1 MKYGGKAAQ
10 TVAVA
15 PFSPEEFEMI
25 QRLIRTLVGAAV
37 VAAFAGNVA
46 AQDSKVADELAK
58 YREALAD
65 GNPAD
70 LLEVKGEGL
79 WSEKRGPKNASLEQC
94 DFGLGPGKLDGA
106 YAQLPRYFKDTGKVM
121 DVESRLVHCMMT
133 LQGLTKEQATKN
145 WFSKPGTESDI
156 EALVT
161 FIGAKSNGMKI
172 NVPATHPEEAKMAKV
187 GEYIFYRRS
196 GPQDFSCAICHGQD
210 GKRIRLQELGN
221 LTTQEGAG
229 VAMKTWPSYR
239 VSQGAVWTMQRR
251 LIDCMRQARW
261 PEPYYLADSIVALQL
276 FLQKTAT
283 GTVMET
289 PGIKR

>member
-1 MKYGGKAAQ
+1 MIRPYARTLA
-10 TVAVA
+10 AVA
-15 PFSPEEFEMI
+15 
-25 QRLIRTLVGAAV
+25 LLAAGAGSAL
-37 VAAFAGNVA
+37 
-46 AQDSKVADELAK
+46 AQDKVADELAK

-70 LLEVKGEGL
+70 LLEVKGASL

-106 YAQLPRYFKDTGKVM
+106 YAQLPKYFKDTHKVM
-121 DVESRLVHCMMT
+121 DVESRLVHCMVT
-133 LQGLTKEQATKN
+133 LQGFKQEDVTRQ

-161 FIGAKSNGMKI
+161 FIGARSNGMPI
-172 NVPATHPEEAKMAKV
+172 NVPASHPEEKKMYQI
-187 GEYIFYRRS
+187 GEYVFYRRS

-221 LTTQEGAG
+221 LTTKEGAG
-229 VAMKTWPSYR
+229 MAMKTWPSYR
-239 VSQGAVWTMQRR
+239 VSQGAVWTMERR
-251 LIDCMRQARW
+251 LIDCMRQARF
-261 PEPYYLADSIVALQL
+261 PEPKYLSDSIIALQVY
-276 FLQKTAT
+276 LQKNAT

>member
-172 NVPATHPEEAKMAKV
+172 NVPATHPEEARMAKV

>member
-1 MKYGGKAAQ
+1 
-10 TVAVA
+10 
-15 PFSPEEFEMI
+15 MI
-25 QRLIRTLVGAAV
+25 QRFVRTLAAAAV
-37 VAAFAGNVA
+37 ATACLGQAA

-70 LLEVKGEGL
+70 LLEVKGEAL
-79 WSEKRGPKNASLEQC
+79 WAEKRGPKNASLEQC
-94 DFGLGPGKLDGA
+94 DLGQGPGKLDGA
-106 YAQLPRYFKDTGKVM
+106 YAALPKYFKDTNKVM
-121 DVESRLVHCMMT
+121 DVESRLVHCMVT
-133 LQGLTKEQATKN
+133 LQGFTQAEVTKQ
-145 WFSKPGTESDI
+145 WYSMPGKESDI

-161 FIGAKSNGMKI
+161 FIGAKSNGKPI
-172 NVPATHPEEAKMAKV
+172 NVPATHPAEAKMAKM

-210 GKRIRLQELGN
+210 GKRIRLQDLGN
-221 LTTQEGAG
+221 LTTKEGAG
-229 VAMKTWPSYR
+229 EAMKTWPSYR

-261 PEPYYLADSIVALQL
+261 PEPEYLADSIVALEI

>member
-1 MKYGGKAAQ
+1 MRQGTGYVLLA
-10 TVAVA
+10 
-15 PFSPEEFEMI
+15 
-25 QRLIRTLVGAAV
+25 GALGV
-37 VAAFAGNVA
+37 LGLTGTTA

-70 LLEVKGEGL
+70 LLEVKGAAL
-79 WSEKRGPKNASLEQC
+79 WAEKRGPKNASLEQC

-121 DVESRLVHCMMT
+121 DVESRLVHCMVT
-133 LQGLTKEQATKN
+133 LQGFKQEEVTKQ
-145 WFSKPGTESDI
+145 WFSRPGTESEI

-161 FIGAKSNGMKI
+161 FIGAKSNGMPI
-172 NVPATHPEEAKMAKV
+172 NVPATHPEEQKMYQI
-187 GEYIFYRRS
+187 GEYVFYRRS
-196 GPQDFSCAICHGQD
+196 GPQDFSCSICHGQD

-221 LTTQEGAG
+221 LTTKEGAG
-229 VAMKTWPSYR
+229 TAMKNWPSYR
-239 VSQGAVWTMQRR
+239 VSQGAVWTMERR
-251 LIDCMRQARW
+251 LIDCMRQARF
-261 PEPYYLADSIVALQL
+261 PEPKYLSDSIIALQVY
-276 FLQKTAT
+276 LQKKAT

>member
-1 MKYGGKAAQ
+1 MIHRSIQSLAAL
-10 TVAVA
+10 AVA
-15 PFSPEEFEMI
+15 A
-25 QRLIRTLVGAAV
+25 T
-37 VAAFAGNVA
+37 FAGPLF

-70 LLEVKGEGL
+70 LLEVKGESL
-79 WSEKRGPKNASLEQC
+79 WSEKRGPKKASLEQC
-94 DFGLGPGKLDGA
+94 DLGLGPGKLDGA
-106 YAQLPRYFKDTGKVM
+106 YAALPKYFKDTNKVM
-121 DVESRLVHCMMT
+121 DVESRLVHCMVT
-133 LQGLTKEQATKN
+133 LQGFTQAEVTRQ
-145 WFSKPGTESDI
+145 WYSKPGKDSDI

-161 FIGAKSNGMKI
+161 FIGAKSNGKPI
-172 NVPATHPEEAKMAKV
+172 NVPATHPAEAKMAKM

-196 GPQDFSCAICHGQD
+196 GPQDFSCAICHGQE
-210 GKRIRLQELGN
+210 GKRIRLQDLGN
-221 LTTQEGAG
+221 LTTKDGAG
-229 VAMKTWPSYR
+229 TAMKTWPSYR

-261 PEPYYLADSIVALQL
+261 PEPEYLADSVIALETY
-276 FLQKTAT
+276 LQKTAT

>member
-1 MKYGGKAAQ
+1 
-10 TVAVA
+10 
-15 PFSPEEFEMI
+15 MI
-25 QRLIRTLVGAAV
+25 RRLMRTLVGTAV
-37 VAAFAGNVA
+37 LAVFAGGVM
-46 AQDSKVADELAK
+46 AQDSKVADEIAK

-79 WSEKRGPKNASLEQC
+79 WAEKRGPKNASLEQC
-94 DFGLGPGKLDGA
+94 DLGQGPGKLDGA
-106 YAQLPRYFKDTGKVM
+106 YAALPKYFKDTNKVM
-121 DVESRLVHCMMT
+121 DVESRLVHCMVT
-133 LQGLTKEQATKN
+133 LQGFTQAEVTRQ
-145 WFSKPGTESDI
+145 WFSRPGKDSDI

-172 NVPATHPEEAKMAKV
+172 NAPATHPEEARMAKM

-196 GPQDFSCAICHGQD
+196 GPQDFSCSICHGQE

-221 LTTQEGAG
+221 LTTKDGAG
-229 VAMKTWPSYR
+229 FAMKTWPSYR

-261 PEPYYLADSIVALQL
+261 PEPVYLADSIIALETY
-276 FLQKTAT
+276 LQKTAT

>member
-1 MKYGGKAAQ
+1 MLHR
-10 TVAVA
+10 
-15 PFSPEEFEMI
+15 I
-25 QRLIRTLVGAAV
+25 INTLVGAAII
-37 VAAFAGNVA
+37 AAFAGPA
-46 AQDSKVADELAK
+46 LAQDSKVADELAK

-70 LLEVKGEGL
+70 LLDVKGEGL
-79 WSEKRGPKNASLEQC
+79 WSEKRGPKQASLEQC
-94 DFGLGPGKLDGA
+94 DLGLGPGKLDGA
-106 YAQLPRYFKDTGKVM
+106 YAQLPKYFKDTGKVM
-121 DVESRLVHCMMT
+121 DVESRLVHCMVT
-133 LQGLTKEQATKN
+133 LQGFTQAEATQQ
-145 WFSKPGTESDI
+145 WFSRPGKESDI

-161 FIGAKSNGMKI
+161 FIGAKSNGKPI
-172 NVPATHPEEAKMAKV
+172 NVPATHPEEAKMVKM

-221 LTTQEGAG
+221 LTTKAGAG
-229 VAMKTWPSYR
+229 EAMKTWPSYR

-261 PEPYYLADSIVALQL
+261 PEPNYLADSIIALETY
-276 FLQKTAT
+276 LQKTAT

>member
-1 MKYGGKAAQ
+1 
-10 TVAVA
+10 
-15 PFSPEEFEMI
+15 MI
-25 QRLIRTLVGAAV
+25 QVFTKTLLAAALATALIGSAR
-37 VAAFAGNVA
+37 
-46 AQDSKVADELAK
+46 AQDSKVAEELAK
-58 YREALAD
+58 YRDALAD

-79 WSEKRGPKNASLEQC
+79 WAEKRGPKNASLEQC
-94 DFGLGPGKLDGA
+94 DLGLGPGKLDGA
-106 YAQLPRYFKDTGKVM
+106 YAQLPKYFKDTNKVM
-121 DVESRLVHCMMT
+121 DVESRLVHCMVT
-133 LQGLTKEQATKN
+133 LQGFKQAEVTKH
-145 WFSKPGTESDI
+145 WFSKPGKDSDI

-161 FIGAKSNGMKI
+161 FIGAKSNGKPI
-172 NVPATHPEEAKMAKV
+172 NVPATHPEEAKMAKM

-210 GKRIRLQELGN
+210 DKRIRLQDLGN
-221 LTTQEGAG
+221 LTTKEGAG
-229 VAMKTWPSYR
+229 TAMKNWPSYR

-261 PEPYYLADSIVALQL
+261 PEPNYLADSVIALET
-276 FLQKTAT
+276 FLQKNAT

>member
-1 MKYGGKAAQ
+1 
-10 TVAVA
+10 
-15 PFSPEEFEMI
+15 MI
-25 QRLIRTLVGAAV
+25 NRTLKTLLGAAV
-37 VAAFAGNVA
+37 MVLGVGNAA
-46 AQDSKVADELAK
+46 AQDAKVADELAK

-94 DFGLGPGKLDGA
+94 DLGLGPGKLEGA
-106 YAQLPRYFKDTGKVM
+106 YAQLPKYFKDTNKVM
-121 DVESRLVHCMMT
+121 DVESRLVHCMVT
-133 LQGLTKEQATKN
+133 LQGFTAEEATKQ
-145 WFSKPGTESDI
+145 WFSKPGKESDI

-172 NVPATHPEEAKMAKV
+172 NAPAKHPEEAKMAKM

-196 GPQDFSCAICHGQD
+196 GPQDFSCSICHGQE
-210 GKRIRLQELGN
+210 GKRIRLQDLGN
-221 LTTQEGAG
+221 LTTPEGAG
-229 VAMKTWPSYR
+229 TAMKTWPSYR

-251 LIDCMRQARW
+251 LIDCMRQARF
-261 PEPYYLADSIVALQL
+261 PEPKYLADSIIALETY
-276 FLQKTAT
+276 LQKNAS
-283 GTVMET
+283 GAVMET

>member
-1 MKYGGKAAQ
+1 
-10 TVAVA
+10 
-15 PFSPEEFEMI
+15 MI
-25 QRLIRTLVGAAV
+25 QGFIRTLVAVLV
-37 VAAFAGNVA
+37 VAAFAGGAA

-70 LLEVKGEGL
+70 LLEAKGEGL
-79 WSEKRGPKNASLEQC
+79 WAEKRGPKNASLEQC

-133 LQGLTKEQATKN
+133 LQGFTREQATKN
-145 WFSKPGTESDI
+145 WFSKPGTESDV

-161 FIGAKSNGMKI
+161 FIGAKSNGKPI
-172 NVPATHPEEAKMAKV
+172 NVPVTHPEEKKMCQI

-196 GPQDFSCAICHGQD
+196 GPQDFSCAICHGQND
-210 GKRIRLQELGN
+210 KRIRLQDLGN
-221 LTTQEGAG
+221 LTTKEGAG
-229 VAMKTWPSYR
+229 TAMKTWPSYR
-239 VSQGAVWTMQRR
+239 VSQGAVWTMERR
-251 LIDCMRQARW
+251 LIDCMRQARF
-261 PEPYYLADSIVALQL
+261 PEPNYLADSIVALQVC
-276 FLQKTAT
+276 LQKNAT

>member
-1 MKYGGKAAQ
+1 
-10 TVAVA
+10 
-15 PFSPEEFEMI
+15 
-25 QRLIRTLVGAAV
+25 V
-37 VAAFAGNVA
+37 VAGAFAVLGLTGTTA

-70 LLEVKGEGL
+70 LLEVKGASL
-79 WSEKRGPKNASLEQC
+79 WSEKRGLKNASLEQC

-106 YAQLPRYFKDTGKVM
+106 YAQLPRYFKDTNKVM

-133 LQGLTKEQATKN
+133 LQGFTREQATAN
-145 WFSKPGTESDI
+145 WFSKPGSESDI

-161 FIGAKSNGMKI
+161 FIGAKSNGMPI
-172 NVPATHPEEAKMAKV
+172 NVPATHPEEKKMYQI
-187 GEYIFYRRS
+187 GEYVFYRRS

-221 LTTQEGAG
+221 LTTKEGAG
-229 VAMKTWPSYR
+229 MAMKTWPSYR
-239 VSQGAVWTMQRR
+239 VSQGAVWSMERR
-251 LIDCMRQARW
+251 LIDCMRQARF
-261 PEPYYLADSIVALQL
+261 PEPKYLSDSIIALQVY
-276 FLQKTAT
+276 LQKNAT

>member
-37 VAAFAGNVA
+37 VAAFAGSAA

-70 LLEVKGEGL
+70 LLEVKGESL

-133 LQGLTKEQATKN
+133 LQGFTKEQATKN

-161 FIGAKSNGMKI
+161 FIGAKSNGKPI
-172 NVPATHPEEAKMAKV
+172 NVPATHPEEKKMYQI

-196 GPQDFSCAICHGQD
+196 GPQDFSCAICHGQND
-210 GKRIRLQELGN
+210 KRIRLQDLGN
-221 LTTQEGAG
+221 LTTKEGAG
-229 VAMKTWPSYR
+229 TAMKTWPSYR
-239 VSQGAVWTMQRR
+239 VSQGAVWTMERR
-251 LIDCMRQARW
+251 LIDCMRQARF
-261 PEPYYLADSIVALQL
+261 PEPNYLSDSIVALQVY
-276 FLQKTAT
+276 LQKNAT

>member
-1 MKYGGKAAQ
+1 MQTPMIRLAALLLAAGLSN
-10 TVAVA
+10 TA
-15 PFSPEEFEMI
+15 P
-25 QRLIRTLVGAAV
+25 
-37 VAAFAGNVA
+37 
-46 AQDSKVADELAK
+46 AQESKVADELAK
-58 YREALAD
+58 YRDALAD

-70 LLEVKGEGL
+70 LFEARGEGL
-79 WSEKRGPKNASLEQC
+79 WSQKRGPKNASLEQC
-94 DFGLGPGKLDGA
+94 DMGLGPGKLEGA

-121 DVESRLVHCMMT
+121 DVESRLVHCMVT
-133 LQGLTKEQATKN
+133 LQGFTQAEVTKH
-145 WFSKPGTESDI
+145 WYSKPGTESDI

-172 NVPATHPEEAKMAKV
+172 NVPATHPEEAKMAKL

-196 GPQDFSCAICHGQD
+196 GPQDFSCSICHGQD

-221 LTTQEGAG
+221 LTTKEGAG
-229 VAMKTWPSYR
+229 TAMKTWPSYR

-261 PEPYYLADSIVALQL
+261 PEPNYLADSIIALETY
-276 FLQKTAT
+276 LQKTAT

>member
-1 MKYGGKAAQ
+1 MIRRLTGTLAVTA
-10 TVAVA
+10 VAVVLAA
-15 PFSPEEFEMI
+15 PV
-25 QRLIRTLVGAAV
+25 LAAD
-37 VAAFAGNVA
+37 N
-46 AQDSKVADELAK
+46 VADELAK

-70 LLEVKGEGL
+70 LFEVKGEAL
-79 WSEKRGPKNASLEQC
+79 WAEKRGPKNASLEQC
-94 DFGLGPGKLDGA
+94 DMGLGPGKLDGA
-106 YAQLPRYFKDTGKVM
+106 YAQLPKFFKDTGKVM
-121 DVESRLVHCMMT
+121 DVESRLVYCMVT
-133 LQGLTKEQATKN
+133 LQGFKAEDVTKQWYST
-145 WFSKPGTESDI
+145 PGKDSDI

-161 FIGAKSNGMKI
+161 FIGARSNGKPI
-172 NVPATHPEEAKMAKV
+172 NVPATHPEEARMLKM

-196 GPQDFSCAICHGQD
+196 GPQDFSCAICHGQE

-221 LTTQEGAG
+221 LTTKDGAG
-229 VAMKTWPSYR
+229 TAMKTWPSYR

-261 PEPYYLADSIVALQL
+261 PEPNYLADSVIALET
-276 FLQKTAT
+276 FLLKTAT

>member
-1 MKYGGKAAQ
+1 MIHRSIQSLAAL
-10 TVAVA
+10 AVA
-15 PFSPEEFEMI
+15 A
-25 QRLIRTLVGAAV
+25 T
-37 VAAFAGNVA
+37 FAGPLF

-70 LLEVKGEGL
+70 LLEVKGESL

-94 DFGLGPGKLDGA
+94 DLGLGPGKLDGA
-106 YAQLPRYFKDTGKVM
+106 YAQLPKYFKDTNKVM
-121 DVESRLVHCMMT
+121 DVESRLVHCMVT
-133 LQGLTKEQATKN
+133 LQGFTQAEVTKQ
-145 WFSKPGTESDI
+145 WYSKPGKESDI

-161 FIGAKSNGMKI
+161 FIGAKSNGKPI
-172 NVPATHPEEAKMAKV
+172 NVPATHPAEAKMAKM

-196 GPQDFSCAICHGQD
+196 GPQDFSCAICHGQE
-210 GKRIRLQELGN
+210 GKRIRLQDLGN
-221 LTTQEGAG
+221 LTTKDGAG
-229 VAMKTWPSYR
+229 TAMKTWPSYR

-261 PEPYYLADSIVALQL
+261 PEPEYLADSVIALETY
-276 FLQKTAT
+276 LQKTAT